1 MTQENNIKIK
11 EIIKEQLGQSD
22 DYIKD
27 EHSLIHD
34 LGADS
39 LDILELSLTLE
50 DEFGFELEDD
60 FMFQDTLTV
69 GALINYISTKS

>member
-1 MTQENNIKIK
+1 MTQENSIKIK

-39 LDILELSLTLE
+39 LDILELSLSLE

-69 GALINYISTKS
+69 GALINYINTKS